1 MRDLFP
7 SAGFCRQEATME
19 LSMRVSLIAA
29 LMSFGFIAAIVVGM
43 V

>member
-1 MRDLFP
+1 
-7 SAGFCRQEATME
+7 ME
-19 LSMRVSLIAA
+19 LSIRVSLIAA